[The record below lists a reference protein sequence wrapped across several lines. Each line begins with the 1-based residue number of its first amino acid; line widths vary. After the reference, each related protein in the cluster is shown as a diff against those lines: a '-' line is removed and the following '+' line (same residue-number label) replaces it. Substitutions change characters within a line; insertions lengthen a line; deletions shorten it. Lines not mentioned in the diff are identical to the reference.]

1 MTGISENFG
10 MAAFDI
16 LDRALTE
23 CRAGAVTGR
32 LSFSGSPGAVFHMRQ
47 GFVVAVDSPGAPG
60 PDALLLRS
68 GRISETDWTATL
80 RAAAESRTPQAE
92 LVVRGCV
99 GSTELQVLCLMAM
112 QDAAFATAAG
122 TIEDYAVDDE
132 PAEILLLAV
141 DGIDP
146 DLLLRETARRL
157 GALAKLPVRVTPHR
171 QRVAPAPGIDTRD
184 RLLTP
189 GRREILAYTDGRR
202 CARDIA
208 FRISRSV
215 YSVTV
220 EISRMLSEGLVV
232 EVVPGARRDAAPE
245 TSAPEPPTKVR
256 PIPGQDD
263 GDGSPELLPLRRRG
277 ASGINESPDKT
288 RTSGWEGLP
297 RLLARMRPSPAN
309 APAAADPGDT
319 GNQKG
324 T

>member
-1 MTGISENFG
+1 MP
-10 MAAFDI
+10 AFDV

-23 CRAGAVTGR
+23 CRRDGVTGR
-32 LSFSGSPGAVFHMRQ
+32 LSFAGSPGAVFHMRQ

-68 GRISETDWTATL
+68 GRISEADWTAAL

-92 LVVRGCV
+92 LVARGSV
-99 GSTELQVLCLMAM
+99 GTTELQVLCLMAV

-122 TIEDYAVDDE
+122 TIEGYAVDDE
-132 PAEILLLAV
+132 PAEILFPAV

-146 DLLLRETARRL
+146 GLLLHETERRL
-157 GALAKLPVRVTPHR
+157 SALARFPVRLSPYR
-171 QRVAPAPGIDTRD
+171 QRVAPAPGIDVRD
-184 RLLTP
+184 HALTP
-189 GRREILAYTDGRR
+189 GRREILACTDGRR

-232 EVVPGARRDAAPE
+232 EVAPGARQHVTSE
-245 TSAPEPPTKVR
+245 TGALEPPARGR
-256 PIPGQDD
+256 PIPGPDD
-263 GDGSPELLPLRRRG
+263 GDRPRDLLPLRRRG
-277 ASGINESPDKT
+277 ASGIDEAPDKT

-297 RLLARMRPSPAN
+297 RLLARMRSSPVK
-309 APAAADPGDT
+309 APADADQGDT

-324 T
+324 S